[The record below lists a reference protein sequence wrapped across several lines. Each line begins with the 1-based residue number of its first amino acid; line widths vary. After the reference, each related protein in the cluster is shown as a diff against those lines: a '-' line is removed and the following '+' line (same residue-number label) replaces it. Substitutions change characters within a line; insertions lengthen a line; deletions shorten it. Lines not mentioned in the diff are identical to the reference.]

1 MKFLGNFVTKSIVI
15 TLSVVVFIMLLTTSF
30 CYITEL
36 QIQPLITVC
45 YFAVIMIISFVF
57 SYLAVK
63 AHRKSKVLFLIV
75 VLLVSGTIF
84 CLWNIFA
91 KTIPVSDYE
100 IIYGGAKQILDGSFA
115 QHTFNNSDY
124 FYYFNHQ
131 IGHAVFL
138 AGEIKIFGDHLSIL
152 KTLEAFYVIFAGFL
166 VYLVCGKQT
175 GNYEFGAVACILY
188 ICYIPNILGSSILNN
203 QHVSAIFI
211 LIALYFS
218 LYDRWWGYI
227 IVGLALG
234 IGNFIRPLGIVIIP
248 AFILYIIYNA
258 IIKKQIYKNFARV
271 CCLIITYVL
280 IVNIL
285 NSSLIVSGL
294 TPQKVSQSPIPYFK
308 FVIGLGRQ
316 EGDFNIAN
324 VPYSLKKN
332 NYDYNEYNKEC
343 IIYVKNQFLVD
354 GKTTFFFIID
364 KMYAFL
370 SRIDNQLVFAVDK
383 DQYNNSYLILLRDVG
398 QIQYLFLILLSFL
411 NLYHQFKNKKFVI
424 NAFSIFFILL
434 VCAHLFIETQAR
446 YRYELYICLNM
457 WAGSYIYDLV
467 KEKSVPENKDT
478 CSAPMI
484 PSEIGSQK
492 IY

>member
-1 MKFLGNFVTKSIVI
+1 MKFLENLVTKTIVI

-36 QIQPLITVC
+36 QIQPLVTVC

-63 AHRKSKVLFLIV
+63 AHRRSKALFFIV
-75 VLLVSGTIF
+75 VLLISGTIF
-84 CLWNIFA
+84 CLWNTFA

-115 QHTFNNSDY
+115 QRAFDNSDY

-131 IGHAVFL
+131 IGHTVFI
-138 AGEIKIFGDHLSIL
+138 AGEIKIFGDRLYIL
-152 KTLEAFYVIFAGFL
+152 KFLEALYVILAGFL
-166 VYLVCGKQT
+166 IYKVCGKQT

-218 LYDRWWGYI
+218 LYDKWWGYI

-234 IGNFIRPLGIVIIP
+234 IGNFIRPLGIVILP
-248 AFILYIIYNA
+248 AFIIYIIYNA
-258 IIKKQIYKNFARV
+258 IIKKQFFINFAKA
-271 CCLIITYVL
+271 CCLIVTYVL
-280 IVNIL
+280 IITIFDL
-285 NSSLIVSGL
+285 AIIGSGL
-294 TPQKVSQSPIPYFK
+294 TPQSISQSPIPYFK
-308 FVIGLGRQ
+308 FVIGLGSQ

-332 NYDYNEYNKEC
+332 NYDYDEYNKEC
-343 IIYVKNQFLVD
+343 ITYVKKQIFEE

-370 SRIDNQLVFAVDK
+370 SRLDNQLVFAVTK
-383 DQYNNSYLILLRDVG
+383 DQYSNSNLTLLRDLG

-411 NLYHQFKNKKFVI
+411 DLYHQFKNKKFVI

-434 VCAHLFIETQAR
+434 VGAHLFIETQAR

-457 WAGSYIYDLV
+457 WAGSYIYNLI
-467 KEKSVPENKDT
+467 KGKNAPENIDT
-478 CSAPMI
+478 CSTQMI
-484 PSEIGSQK
+484 SSELGS
-492 IY
+492 